1 MLNKLVRRRGA
12 GGNGAPAGPPTIY
25 VGAFGKHPAWHDH
38 IHPAI
43 GLDGRLTGVMETLY
57 LGGIQK
63 SIAAWREAAASDQ
76 VPFAH
81 LFVWQTPADVVIGRM
96 WHSRD
101 AANPPRTDYPM
112 VVCVQCANVPMDWAL
127 ANVPPALDRLEAAC
141 KATAKRDGVEVA
153 VDAAREELRR
163 AVASSSTSVDGD
175 GDGDVLA
182 RTVVALADDPRV
194 GPEGLRRVEYVLHE
208 ASQAHPRQARVPR
221 AADSEAAAVR
231 NWSQFLEARFGDT
244 EARNLARVLV
254 APAGGEWVDLIL
266 GTPDAS
272 HFRSLRFA
280 TNRVASDTETA
291 YSLDGAFVR
300 DADAFLARARATAA
314 RPASPAVGR
323 TGGGAAVSNGAPLT
337 AAGGASGLGM
347 TEASADAI
355 ARAPAAQVPALS
367 PLAPAAS
374 VDEGVAA
381 PKAKPSRGLKD
392 LVIWVVLGIVLA
404 VAVAILVVVG
414 RMDPGASPPG
424 R

>member
-12 GGNGAPAGPPTIY
+12 GGPGAPSGPPAVY

-43 GLDGRLTGVMETLY
+43 GLEGRLTGVMETLY

-63 SIAAWREAAASDQ
+63 SIAAWREAAASDL

-112 VVCVQCANVPMDWAL
+112 VVCAQCANVPVDWAL

-141 KATAKRDGVEVA
+141 KAATKRDGVEAA
-153 VDAAREELRR
+153 VDATREELRR
-163 AVASSSTSVDGD
+163 AAAASVEAGGD
-175 GDGDVLA
+175 GDLPA

-231 NWSQFLEARFGDT
+231 NWSQFMEARFGDGGT
-244 EARNLARVLV
+244 RNLARVLV

-272 HFRSLRFA
+272 HFRTLRLT
-280 TNRVASDTETA
+280 TNLVAPDTQTA
-291 YSLDGAFVR
+291 YSLDEAFAR
-300 DADAFLARARATAA
+300 EADAFLAGARATAA
-314 RPASPAVGR
+314 AAAAATPAPVAPN
-323 TGGGAAVSNGAPLT
+323 GGGVARNGGSTT
-337 AAGGASGLGM
+337 AGAGSTGLGM
-347 TEASADAI
+347 TEVSADAV
-355 ARAPAAQVPALS
+355 ATMPGVQAPVLS
-367 PLAPAAS
+367 PLAPAPF
-374 VDEGVAA
+374 VDEYTVAS
-381 PKAKPSRGLKD
+381 KATSSRGWRDML
-392 LVIWVVLGIVLA
+392 IWVVLGVVLA
-404 VAVAILVVVG
+404 LAVAILVVIG
-414 RMDPGASPPG
+414 RMDPNSAVPG